1 MTPSEELFYG
11 FDLMGVDPGE
21 LTAALAKAGVGAARQ
36 PARLANAL
44 GGLALEQMSVGLNVA
59 RRALGAEGE
68 PLVKPEP
75 RDRRFSDRAW
85 SENPFLSGLLE
96 SYLVTSRWAAR
107 MVESAELPADTA
119 KKARFALGMLVDA
132 ASPSN

>member
-1 MTPSEELFYG
+1 LVDQARAAGRVTPAEELFYG
-11 FDLMGVDPGE
+11 FDLMGVDPAE
-21 LTAALAKAGVGAARQ
+21 LTGALAKAGFGAARQ

-59 RRALGAEGE
+59 RRALGVEAE
-68 PLVKPEP
+68 PRAKPEP

-107 MVESAELPADTA
+107 MVEGADLPAGPA
-119 KKARFALGMLVDA
+119 KQARF
-132 ASPSN
+132 